1 MAWHEILRV
10 GAEGGN
16 VTLMGRREGNR
27 GWQFFVTSD
36 ERSLGSIMSE
46 QDGEM
51 FELLHQ
57 TQVVR
62 EFSKAIALLDERY
75 SCWAN
80 LEPLQVAP
88 QFAGAVLQSVKE
100 RCDADCQ
107 LEGWMRVIDAAY
119 ENDVAGSKRRAPKEG
134 MTEKIADRV
143 KQKLMKMA
151 PLSVVNLKELYDD
164 FDEREFSA
172 VRAALY
178 NQALGTPVSK
188 RSKSKIFFAIRMM
201 IDCPDGSHR
210 TVYLSLPGIPRD
222 HILDD
227 TEEHSTIE
235 PIVKELRKKYGKET
249 INYWGNAAQYRSVDQ
264 ARSGMKKAVS
274 RDQKSCRICD
284 LLRTNSQEI
293 PFRPVAASHMVS
305 RKAIFWKALA
315 RVAKLKKSIFS
326 DEAVVMLKKMLRE
339 DLFHSDEQYIIALCA
354 EHDKAFLKALRTPVA
369 SEETERKA
377 QTIADELNLSLF

>member
-107 LEGWMRVIDAAY
+107 LEGWMR
-119 ENDVAGSKRRAPKEG
+119 P
-134 MTEKIADRV
+134 M
-143 KQKLMKMA
+143 
-151 PLSVVNLKELYDD
+151 
-164 FDEREFSA
+164 
-172 VRAALY
+172 
-178 NQALGTPVSK
+178 
-188 RSKSKIFFAIRMM
+188 
-201 IDCPDGSHR
+201 R
-210 TVYLSLPGIPRD
+210 TMWL
-222 HILDD
+222 
-227 TEEHSTIE
+227 
-235 PIVKELRKKYGKET
+235 
-249 INYWGNAAQYRSVDQ
+249 
-264 ARSGMKKAVS
+264 
-274 RDQKSCRICD
+274 
-284 LLRTNSQEI
+284 
-293 PFRPVAASHMVS
+293 
-305 RKAIFWKALA
+305 
-315 RVAKLKKSIFS
+315 
-326 DEAVVMLKKMLRE
+326 
-339 DLFHSDEQYIIALCA
+339 
-354 EHDKAFLKALRTPVA
+354 ALRD
-369 SEETERKA
+369 EHRKRA
-377 QTIADELNLSLF
+377 CPRRSRIG